1 MNEELEP
8 RSVLMV
14 VIEIL
19 NVVPADRTELRTALL
34 EFITKDLSYRAPETL
49 SDVRVWVKFTE
60 IMMCYLPTATEPWE
74 MKCFDIFNN
83 ENISSK

>member
-1 MNEELEP
+1 MNEEPEA

-19 NVVPADRTELRTALL
+19 NVVPDDRTELRNALV
-34 EFITKDLSYRAPETL
+34 EFITKDLAYRAPETL

-60 IMMCYLPTATEPWE
+60 IMKNHLPTATEPWE
-74 MKCFDIFNN
+74 MKCFDIFNG
-83 ENISSK
+83 K